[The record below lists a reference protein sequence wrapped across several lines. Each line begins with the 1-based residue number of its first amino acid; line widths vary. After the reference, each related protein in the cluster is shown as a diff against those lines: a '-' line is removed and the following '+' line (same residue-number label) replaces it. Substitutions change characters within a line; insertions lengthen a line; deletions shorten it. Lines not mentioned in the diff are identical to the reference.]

1 MTQEFFLTKF
11 TSPSLGKI
19 VLRRRLFDLLNVS
32 APTSAIWLSG
42 PGGCG
47 KSTLIA
53 SYLSTNKIPHLW
65 YQMDT
70 EDGDLST
77 FFYYLKQAT
86 ANILDPPEPAL
97 PLLTPEYQFGL
108 ETFFRRYF
116 ENLFLRLKRPFWM
129 VLDNFQEVPADSKI
143 HQALLKAIELLPDG
157 IKIAIVSRTN
167 PLSLMARLQANRK
180 VRHIGW
186 NNLAFTSEEL
196 REVVDLLGRIMWSD
210 HHVKQLYEITQGW
223 IAGVILWLLCAD
235 FSSGT
240 PEFPSES
247 TPETIFDYFGTEV
260 LQNID
265 NTTKDFLLKTSF
277 LNEITTDTANQLV
290 EFDRAT
296 EIIQQLGYD
305 NFFLEKLSASTP
317 MYRYHPLFLNFL
329 NKQAERHFS
338 KEALNNI
345 RCRAAKLSV
354 KHGAL
359 DHAVTLFVEAEAWD
373 KLIELIQIHAYI
385 LFFQGRPQILSK
397 WISYLPQN
405 LIDNNSWMLLWQGVG
420 LLPYN
425 PFEGRKLCT
434 HAYHKFCKSQD
445 IVGQMLSF
453 SASVESFFLSR
464 SEMQGLDFWIEQG
477 EIIEPYLSYINDLQI
492 CGRFSGAML
501 GALAIRAP
509 AHPSIGNWINRC
521 TTMMHESDD
530 LSLHIMFANF
540 LVLIHCWHGR
550 VNNAKIILQWLE
562 PAIDKRDVFPMQR
575 IMFNVIQF
583 VYFQAS
589 GESRRCK
596 NTVESILELSEE
608 TGVKVYDGLIYS
620 HATYA
625 SFVTGDLFVARQ
637 YLKKMAHTIK
647 PHETVD
653 IAHYHG
659 LCAWESYAAGN
670 LSLALSHI
678 KTALE
683 LGEANGAPVATA
695 ISARLFE
702 VRLLLASGAIGEAQR
717 LLDRISGSSRAQ
729 GCILIEFQEL
739 LTKAQFFYSK
749 KDATL
754 GIRYL
759 KEAFQLSRENGIFD
773 ANWWLHSELAFFCQK
788 AMEADV
794 EIEQVKRFI
803 EQHQLIPEKPHSAAI
818 HWNWLVKIY
827 TMGCFKVIVND
838 QPLTISSK
846 TPKKL
851 FELLRLLICQSQ
863 KGINRDTLTD
873 QLWPDTD
880 GDRAIQ
886 SINTTLYRL
895 RKLIGNDQVVIMN
908 NNRLELNS
916 KLCWVDTWYF
926 EALLEQSESVS
937 DLIAKKDYLEKALSL
952 YKGAFEYAEAPSTF
966 IFSYS
971 QKLKEQWL
979 KAVIDTSK
987 ILSDIGHMEKAIN
1000 ILQQALVIDN
1010 AAEPIYQSLM
1020 YTLNTQGRT
1029 AEALLAFNN
1038 CRSILSAEGLEPS
1051 NKTIALFHSLQAARK
1066 SKNRQ
1071 SS

>member
-19 VLRRRLFDLLNVS
+19 VLRRRLFDLLNAS

-65 YQMDT
+65 YQVDT

-116 ENLFLRLKRPFWM
+116 ESLFSRLKRPFWI
-129 VLDNFQEVPADSKI
+129 VFDNFQEVPADSKI
-143 HQALLKAIELLPDG
+143 HQALLKAIELVPEG

-167 PLSLMARLQANRK
+167 PLSVMARLQANRK

-196 REVVDLLGRIMWSD
+196 REVVDLLGRITWSD
-210 HHVKQLYEITQGW
+210 QHVKQLYEITQGW

-240 PEFPSES
+240 PEFPSKN

-265 NTTKDFLLKTSF
+265 NATKDFLLKTSF
-277 LNEITTDTANQLV
+277 LNEITIETANQLV
-290 EFDRAT
+290 EFDRAA
-296 EIIQQLGYD
+296 EIVQQLGYD

-317 MYRYHPLFLNFL
+317 LYRYHPLFLNFL

-338 KEALNNI
+338 KEVLNNI

-359 DHAVTLFVEAEAWD
+359 DHAVTLFVAAEAWD
-373 KLIELIQIHAYI
+373 KLIELIQLHAYI
-385 LFFQGRPQILSK
+385 LFFQGRHQILSK
-397 WISYLPQN
+397 WIGYLPQD

-425 PFEGRKLCT
+425 PFEGRKLCAK
-434 HAYHKFCKSQD
+434 AYHKFCQSQD

-477 EIIEPYLSYINDLQI
+477 EILEPYLSYINDLQI
-492 CGRFSGAML
+492 CGRFSAAML

-509 AHPSIGNWINRC
+509 AHPSIENWINRC

-550 VNNAKIILQWLE
+550 VDNAKAILQWLE
-562 PAIDKRDVFPMQR
+562 PAIDNRDVFPMQR

-596 NTVESILELSEE
+596 SSVESILKLSEE
-608 TGVKVYDGLIYS
+608 TGVKVYDGLICS

-625 SFVTGDLFVARQ
+625 FLVTEDLVNARQ

-659 LCAWESYAAGN
+659 LCAWESYASGN

-683 LGEANGAPVATA
+683 LGEANGAPVATE
-695 ISARLFE
+695 ISARLFK
-702 VRLLLASGAIGEAQR
+702 VRLLLASGATGKAQS
-717 LLDRISGSSRAQ
+717 LLDKISGSSRAQ

-749 KDATL
+749 NDHSQ
-754 GIRYL
+754 GIHYI
-759 KEAFQLSRENGIFD
+759 KEAFKLSRKNGILD
-773 ANWWLHSELAFFCQK
+773 ANWWLHPELAFFCQK

-794 EIEQVKRFI
+794 EIEQIKRFI
-803 EQHQLIPEKPHSAAI
+803 EQHQLIPEKPQFASI
-818 HWNWLVKIY
+818 YWSWLVKIH
-827 TMGCFKVIVND
+827 TLGTFRILFNNR
-838 QPLTISSK
+838 PLKISAK
-846 TPKKL
+846 TPKKI
-851 FELLRLLICQSQ
+851 FELLKLLICQGS
-863 KGINRDTLTD
+863 KGIKRETVTD
-873 QLWPDTD
+873 QLWQDTD

-886 SINTTLYRL
+886 SLNTTLHRL
-895 RKLIGNDQVVIMN
+895 RKLIGNDQVVIMKN
-908 NNRLELNS
+908 NHLVLNS
-916 KLCWVDTWYF
+916 ALCWVDTWYF
-926 EALLEQSESVS
+926 EALLEQSETVS

-952 YKGAFEYAEAPSTF
+952 YKGGVEYAESPSTF

-979 KAVIDTSK
+979 KAVIETSK
-987 ILSDIGHMEKAIN
+987 ILSDIGQTEKAIN
-1000 ILQQALVIDN
+1000 VLQQALAIDN
-1010 AAEPIYQSLM
+1010 TAEPIYQSLM
-1020 YTLNTQGRT
+1020 HTLNAQGRT

-1038 CRSILSAEGLEPS
+1038 CRSILSAEGLEPRDD
-1051 NKTIALFHSLQAARK
+1051 TLALFHNLQAARNK
-1066 SKNRQ
+1066 KNRQ
-1071 SS
+1071 SG